1 MPDGT
6 SSAPGPNLGG
16 KAYKVVDPTGPHL
29 PSRLYHEKIVRGA
42 LARGLPAGWI
52 AWLRGLSIKG

>member
-1 MPDGT
+1 
-6 SSAPGPNLGG
+6 
-16 KAYKVVDPTGPHL
+16 VTGVQTCAL
-29 PSRLYHEKIVRGA
+29 PIYEKIVRGA